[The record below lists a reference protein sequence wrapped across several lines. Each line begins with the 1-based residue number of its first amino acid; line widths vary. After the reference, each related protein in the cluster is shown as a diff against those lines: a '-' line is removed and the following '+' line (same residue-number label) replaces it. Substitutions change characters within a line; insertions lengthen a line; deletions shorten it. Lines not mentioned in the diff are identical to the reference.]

1 MSKIEYETFGRELAI
16 HTAPTLLGIKCGSLI
31 SLSTDRFDIHTHIK
45 IFNGKASGK
54 SLKIRKL
61 YDYKNRALLLIYNE
75 KLMQKRLADDEVKG
89 LLSCFGYSADFSAEE
104 YLNRL
109 GVRLSE
115 NETFPHEIGI
125 FLDYPLEDVIGF
137 MENKGANY
145 KLCGCWKVYGNAE
158 KARRTF
164 ANYVKCR
171 NFLCNKLNQGV
182 DLYQALKIY

>member
-1 MSKIEYETFGRELAI
+1 MSKIEYEIFGRELAI
-16 HTAPTLLGIKCGSLI
+16 HTAPTLLGIKCGSLV

-89 LLSCFGYSADFSAEE
+89 LLSCFGYSPDFSAEE
-104 YLNRL
+104 YLHRL
-109 GVRLSE
+109 GIRLSE
-115 NETFPHEIGI
+115 NETFPHEIGV

-158 KARRTF
+158 KAKRTF